1 MYMKSEKCKQKM
13 KKVRFLKV
21 VIRPEEIKIKK
32 EKVKEVLD

>member
-1 MYMKSEKCKQKM
+1 MKPEKCKWKM